1 MNTKMRKV
9 KFWGKNSLQCIAMA
23 AGAALAV
30 YLINGVGSS
39 EYSGDTEAVFMELMA
54 LYPYYLLVVG
64 AGLTM
69 IICFSYFQTY
79 FSILVSM
86 NATRKSVV
94 GEILAS
100 IAVMGIILLLIS
112 ALIWKM
118 TPGETAQ
125 LGWKLLPLFTGLFFG
140 MTAYFII
147 FNVVLSK
154 WRRRGVMLMLLAKI
168 VIAVIIGFGAAANGS
183 IVEMQFLSLSG
194 VAGRNFQPVMILGI
208 VLYLIAGFFAAAAMR
223 KLEVRM

>member
-9 KFWGKNSLQCIAMA
+9 KFWGKNSLKCIAMS
-23 AGAALAV
+23 AGTALAL

-39 EYSGDTEAVFMELMA
+39 EYSGSTEAVLMELIA

-64 AGLTM
+64 ASLMM

-94 GEILAS
+94 GGILAS
-100 IAVMGIILLLIS
+100 ITVTGIVLLLIS

-118 TPGETAQ
+118 MPGERAR

-140 MTAYFII
+140 MTAYVIVL
-147 FNVVLSK
+147 NVVLGK
-154 WRRRGVMLMLLAKI
+154 WRSRGVLLMLLATI
-168 VIAVIIGFGAAANGS
+168 VIAAMIGFGAASNGN
-183 IVEMQFLSLSG
+183 IAEMQFVSLSG
-194 VAGRNFQPVMILGI
+194 LAGGNFQWVMILGMI
-208 VLYLIAGFFAAAAMR
+208 LYLMAGAFAAAATR